1 MTARLATPRRFY
13 FGYNKSQAE
22 ARAEAHEK
30 KPRLDDD
37 LRTAH
42 SIIVPS
48 SCCKRCLSLPP
59 AAIQPMPISAQH
71 DAYFD
76 ALDQII
82 QPIRAAAYPR
92 PLDRLRALLDAL
104 GSPQARF
111 ASTVVAGSVGKTTVC
126 HALAEEKA
134 GHGRI
139 GLYTSPHLHSFRE
152 RFAIDGAIISMADF
166 TAVWARVRR
175 AAARLGAA
183 DFSTFEWA
191 TVLAFAYF
199 AEMGVDHA
207 VLEIGLGGRFDA
219 VNLAPHSAAY
229 ITPIE
234 LEHAAMLGG
243 TLEQIAWHKA
253 GVIRPS
259 ETVFVAPQ
267 PAEVMAVIA
276 AEAEMQGAALQ
287 PWRDLPA
294 VSVPGRL
301 ERAPNGVLIDGAHTL
316 NGLRRLL
323 THLPDRARI
332 AVGMLRDKPTA
343 ALLAALDRAGFHLI
357 LTTAPGSRGLPAADL
372 AAHPFRAASVEV
384 MPSLD
389 AALDARPDAVVGSLR
404 MAAAAR
410 ERYVMVSAE
419 MIAEAARTRALIDA
433 KNAAL

>member
-1 MTARLATPRRFY
+1 MST
-13 FGYNKSQAE
+13 QAQQN
-22 ARAEAHEK
+22 R
-30 KPRLDDD
+30 
-37 LRTAH
+37 
-42 SIIVPS
+42 
-48 SCCKRCLSLPP
+48 
-59 AAIQPMPISAQH
+59 
-71 DAYFD
+71 YFD

-104 GSPQARF
+104 DNPQARF
-111 ASTVVAGSVGKTTVC
+111 ESTVVAGSVGKTSVC
-126 HALAEEKA
+126 HALTAEKA

-139 GLYTSPHLHSFRE
+139 ALYTSPHLHSFRE

-166 TAVWARVRR
+166 TAAWKRIRR

-191 TVLAFAYF
+191 TALAFAYF
-199 AEMGVDHA
+199 TDMDVDHA

-243 TLEQIAWHKA
+243 TLERIAWHKA
-253 GVIRPS
+253 GVIRPR
-259 ETVFVAPQ
+259 EVVFVAPQ

-276 AEAEMQGAALQ
+276 QEAQMQGASLQ
-287 PWRDLPA
+287 PWRDLPT

-301 ERAPNGVLIDGAHTL
+301 ERAPNGVLIDGAHTP

-323 THLPDRARI
+323 AHLPDGARI
-332 AVGMLRDKPTA
+332 AVGMLRDKRTPE
-343 ALLAALDRAGFHLI
+343 LLMALDRAGFHLI

-384 MPSLD
+384 MPSLN
-389 AALDARPDAVVGSLR
+389 AALDAHPDAVVGSLR

-410 ERYVMVSAE
+410 ERYGMVSPE
-419 MIAEAARTRALIDA
+419 MSAEAARTRALIDA